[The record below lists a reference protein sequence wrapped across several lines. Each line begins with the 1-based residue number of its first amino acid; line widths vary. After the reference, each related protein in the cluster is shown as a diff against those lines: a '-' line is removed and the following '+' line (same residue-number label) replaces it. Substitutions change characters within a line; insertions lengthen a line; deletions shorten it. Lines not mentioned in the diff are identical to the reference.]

1 MRNLIMLST
10 LSIVA
15 TGILTGGIASANT
28 THREPVRG
36 PVVQHERTTAVGR
49 GRFEGQTPARVEHRE
64 VSRPVVISRTFNND
78 RFNDRFENMRYEHG
92 RYVREGFNERY
103 FDIRFQP
110 APIFEDIGAP
120 VSHYNWVAGT
130 WQWSGAEWIWIAG
143 HYIAC

>member
-28 THREPVRG
+28 MHREPVRTQ
-36 PVVQHERTTAVGR
+36 VVQHERVAVR
-49 GRFEGQTPARVEHRE
+49 TPVVERRE
-64 VSRPVVISRTFNND
+64 VARPIVVNRGFDT
-78 RFNDRFENMRYEHG
+78 RYENMRYDHG
-92 RYVREGFNERY
+92 RYVRAGFNERY
-103 FDIRFQP
+103 FDIRVQP

-120 VSHYNWVAGT
+120 VANCTWVAGN